1 MGTTGRIW
9 NRSGE
14 SIGTRC
20 ILALARVVT
29 AGEGEGGCHP
39 AWLKK
44 RSDTPAVAMG
54 LDMPKSALKVVPEAV
69 SPT

>member
-9 NRSGE
+9 SRSGE
-14 SIGTRC
+14 SVGTRC
-20 ILALARVVT
+20 ILAPLVVT
-29 AGEGEGGCHP
+29 AGEGEGGYYP

-44 RSDTPAVAMG
+44 RSDAPAVAIG
-54 LDMPKSALKVVPEAV
+54 LDMPNSALKVVPEAV